1 MQRETVSVSGMACGG
16 CEENVENALTTL
28 DGVTR
33 VDADH
38 EADTVEVVVDDEVR
52 SDALHAAIEQAGYD
66 APA

>member
-1 MQRETVSVSGMACGG
+1 MQRETVSVAGMACGG
-16 CEENVENALTTL
+16 CEENVENALATL

-38 EADTVEVVVDDEVR
+38 ESDTVEVVVDDEVR